1 MKDKKILL
9 IIVAFMVMLCA
20 AVVSVK
26 TTVYAFT
33 ITEDGE
39 YVLIMWAD
47 ANDSSATVEGSSSKA
62 VKFNFDD
69 GEESVRLGDLTN
81 GTVAF
86 NGKNAFSGW
95 ALGMFDTNPAPDDTL
110 LTPDDFRG
118 SGAIGGVEFNKG
130 KVVYPLFNG
139 DPIEEKTYYI
149 KLNPFGGK
157 VNGQDSM
164 LLTYKADEFKTVDL
178 TSYVPTR
185 SGYSFCG
192 WSLNDKIV
200 TSIDASY
207 FQGDTYALT
216 VVALYKKND
225 FDPDGQFFLTLDAN
239 GGTIDGDKTRQY
251 NYINGK
257 DSGTSMPLTQYVP
270 VRRGCKFKGWNSRK
284 DGSGTYYSYIYWRNW
299 QIGGDPD
306 LDRDTLSDDG
316 ITYKNVTLY
325 AAWEVS
331 LSDEFVCDGSING
344 SVKLPEAIDGTYE
357 LHIDPV
363 EISKNLKGK
372 NVRYLVDIYLTD
384 ESGQIIDL
392 GYSGTAGITVKAAI
406 PETLNGYDRYEVV
419 YVKEGDIKEHIQAVI
434 EEGYVTFTTM
444 HLSQYGVVAVSD
456 DDDDNTKS
464 TTEGT
469 TSATAT
475 ETTTELT
482 TAATEHTT
490 DTSVT
495 TEATTGVSTTESTTA
510 TDGTTVDGTTTG
522 VTTTEGAAH
531 TGKQSPDTGDP
542 EVIMLVAFILNAA
555 MIGVCL
561 IILSKKN
568 KKNDH
573 NNYDGR

>member
-1 MKDKKILL
+1 MKYKKILL
-9 IIVAFMVMLCA
+9 IMVAFVVTLCA
-20 AVVSVK
+20 AVISVK
-26 TTVYAFT
+26 ATAYAFT

-39 YVLIMWAD
+39 YVLIMWAN
-47 ANDSSATVEGSSSKA
+47 ANDSSATVDGSASKA
-62 VKFNFDD
+62 IKFNFDD
-69 GEESVRLGDLTN
+69 GEESVRLGDLTK
-81 GTVAF
+81 GSVAF

-95 ALGMFDTNPAPDDTL
+95 ALNVFDTTPAPDDTL

-157 VNGQDSM
+157 VNGQDSI

-178 TSYVPTR
+178 TRYVPTR

-207 FQGDTYALT
+207 FEGDTYALT
-216 VVALYKKND
+216 VVALYKKDD

-251 NYINGK
+251 NYV
-257 DSGTSMPLTQYVP
+257 SGTGGDTSMLLTQYIP
-270 VRRGCKFKGWNSRK
+270 MRRGCKFKGWNSRK
-284 DGSGTYYSYIYWRNW
+284 DGSGTYYSNIYWANW
-299 QIGGDPD
+299 QKYGDPD

-325 AAWEVS
+325 AAWEVA
-331 LSDEFVCDGSING
+331 LSDEFVCEGSING

-363 EISKNLKGK
+363 EISKNLKDK

-392 GYSGTAGITVKAAI
+392 DYLGTDGITVKVAI

-419 YVKEGDIKEHIQAVI
+419 YVKEGDIKEHIQAII
-434 EEGYVTFTTM
+434 EGGYVTFTTM

-456 DDDDNTKS
+456 DNTAS

-469 TSATAT
+469 TSTTAT

-482 TAATEHTT
+482 TGAATEHTT
-490 DTSVT
+490 DTAVT
-495 TEATTGVSTTESTTA
+495 TENTTESATGTTA
-510 TDGTTVDGTTTG
+510 DGTTVESTTTAD
-522 VTTTEGAAH
+522 TTTENAVQ
-531 TGKQSPDTGDP
+531 TGKQSPDTGDH
-542 EVIMLVAFILNAA
+542 EVIMVVAFILNAA
-555 MIGVCL
+555 MIGICM

-568 KKNDH
+568 KKNGHD
-573 NNYDGR
+573 N